1 MASASQ
7 KLAARAAAP
16 DDRAPTGPTIFDL
29 VEKQKPALA
38 RALPRHLDAD
48 RLTRIIVTE
57 VRRNPKLLQCD
68 PQSLLGACMQ
78 AAQLGLEP
86 GPLGLAYLV
95 PYWNNK
101 TRSYD
106 IQFQLGYRGMLELAR
121 RSGQIRSIVAREVCA
136 NDTFEFEYGLD
147 ERLVHKPALAD
158 RGEVVAYY
166 GVAHLTDGG
175 HVVHVM
181 SRDDIDKYR
190 ARSKA
195 GNGGPW
201 VTDYDAM
208 ARKGLAL
215 DTPIP
220 TPFGWSTMG
229 ELDVGDQVFDM
240 DGQICRVTAVS
251 EIKNIEC
258 FEVTFANGH
267 AITCDEEHHWLARTG
282 TNGVRDGW
290 RVRPIADLFDLKQKG
305 ERVTMPVTGF
315 LDGPSSELP
324 IDPWLLGYWLGN
336 GHSNA
341 PRVTCH
347 GDDLEEVVAAIAS
360 AGYHVGAVRRDPR
373 GNAADVGIRKFGKL
387 LAEVGVLGAKHVPPP
402 YLRASARQ
410 RRALLRGLVDSDGH
424 VDKARGRVHFY
435 STDPVLTDGVAEL
448 ARSLGEMVT
457 TQTRETTGYGCT
469 VTAHVVEWQP
479 TTCPAALSRKAANF
493 REREVA
499 PYRGVASIERVESVP
514 TRCIAVDSP
523 SRTYLAGLD
532 MVPTHNTVIR
542 RMWPWLP
549 QSVEIASAVAADEQT
564 LTFNSDD
571 LDLAAL
577 PDDEPAAE
585 LVGPEPVLDVPEP
598 ETPPEDPADKT
609 PELLED
615 GND

>member
-1 MASASQ
+1 MATASQ

-16 DDRAPTGPTIFDL
+16 DDRAPSGPTIFDL

-147 ERLVHKPALAD
+147 ERLVHKPALAA
-158 RGEVVAYY
+158 RGDVVAYY

-195 GNGGPW
+195 DKNGPW

-229 ELDVGDQVFDM
+229 ELEVGDQVFDM
-240 DGQICRVTAVS
+240 DGQICHVTAVS
-251 EIKNIEC
+251 EIKNIGC
-258 FEVTFANGH
+258 YRVTFANGE
-267 AITCDEEHHWLARTG
+267 AITCDEEHYWLARIG
-282 TNGVRDGW
+282 KNGSKTPWKAV
-290 RVRPIADLFDLKQKG
+290 PIADLFEAKQRG
-305 ERVTMPVTGF
+305 DRVTMPVAGT
-315 LDGPSSELP
+315 LVCAQAELA

-341 PRVTCH
+341 PRVTCNA
-347 GDDLEEVVAAIAS
+347 DDLDEVTAAIGS
-360 AGYHVGAVRRDPR
+360 AGYQLGAVRRDPR
-373 GNAADVGIRKFGKL
+373 SKAVEVGIRKFGKA
-387 LAEVGVLGAKHVPPP
+387 LAEVGVLGAKHVPLA
-402 YLRASARQ
+402 YLRGSATQ
-410 RRALLRGLVDSDGH
+410 RRAILRGLVDSDGH
-424 VDKARGRVHFY
+424 VDKARGRAHFC
-435 STDPVLTDGVAEL
+435 STDLDLAESVAEL

-457 TQTRETTGYGCT
+457 TQTRETTGYGRT
-469 VTAHVVEWQP
+469 VTAHYVEWQP
-479 TTCPAALSRKAANF
+479 VVSPVALSRKAANF
-493 REREVA
+493 REREYA
-499 PYRGVASIERVESVP
+499 PYRGVAAIERVESVP

-523 SRTYLAGLD
+523 TRTYLAGHD

-549 QSVEIASAVAADEQT
+549 QSVEVASAVAADEQT
-564 LTFNSDD
+564 LTFDADD
-571 LDLAAL
+571 LAVEPLAQE
-577 PDDEPAAE
+577 EPAPE
-585 LVGPEPVLDVPEP
+585 LEPVPEV
-598 ETPPEDPADKT
+598 PADPD
-609 PELLED
+609 PEGEASTGEAQVLLED
-615 GND
+615 GQG